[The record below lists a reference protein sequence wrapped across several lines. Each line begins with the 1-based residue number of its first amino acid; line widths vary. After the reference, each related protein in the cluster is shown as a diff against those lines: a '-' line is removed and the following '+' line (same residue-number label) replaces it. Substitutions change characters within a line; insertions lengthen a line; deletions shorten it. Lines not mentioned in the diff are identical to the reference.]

1 MTIRPRAW
9 AASFVARVTAFFC
22 AAIGTAAAAFWP
34 IYGDASFVL
43 MAVVAIL
50 AGAALAILGARFRWS
65 SPILLAATLLV
76 YLLIG
81 VPLAVPSQTR
91 FGLVPTL
98 EGFKDLILGTALGW
112 KQLLT
117 IALPVGS
124 YQALLVPAFAVIFA
138 SSVVGLTIALRSK
151 RGPLAVL
158 VPVVVFVIGLLLGP
172 REAAPA
178 VVLALALFV
187 VVLSWLSWERWYRRR
202 ESIRELS
209 QPTAATSDATAGAE
223 RIGGLRTALSAV
235 VILGLAIGVGGAA
248 AVTADPARERTVL
261 RDAIEQPFDPR
272 DYPSP
277 LSSLRKY
284 HQAGVADSTMLTAT
298 GLPAGARIRLAALDT
313 YDGVVFSVGTPQL
326 ASASGSF
333 TRLPTAIQRDVP
345 ARGAEKT
352 IEIDVVGY
360 EGIWMPSVGLLSTV
374 NFTGDSGNL
383 RDSFFYNAPGNT
395 AVVVGGLERG
405 DAYSVDTVVIGDLA
419 PETWSQLT
427 PGTAV
432 VPTATSVPDEL
443 TVALDGW
450 VREAETP
457 GERLAAMLS
466 RLATEG
472 YVSHGGPEEPFSRSG
487 HGADRIEEL
496 LTAPRMIGDEE
507 QYAVT
512 AALMAR
518 AIGFPSRVVF
528 GFAPDG
534 DGVTRIVGS
543 DVSAW
548 IEVDTAQQGWV
559 SIDPTPPARE
569 IPDEQPEDPAQV
581 ARPQSP
587 VPPPLVEQN
596 TRPDQ
601 IPLDSEQEDEAGQDP
616 LMAILLAA
624 VAVLGVIALIVLIVL
639 SPFLLI
645 GAAKMRRRYLRQRA
659 ASSALRISGAWQE
672 FEDMVLDYGY
682 EPPASATRSEV
693 AETVGGIQP
702 LVLASVADRAVFAP
716 ETADDDE
723 VRQVWLAVDELG
735 AGLAHTRTRWQR
747 VKAVMSLR
755 SLGGYRVKGLFAR
768 ERRLP

>member
-1 MTIRPRAW
+1 MTRRRTW
-9 AASFVARVTAFFC
+9 SASFVASTAGFF
-22 AAIGTAAAAFWP
+22 ALAMGIASAAFWP
-34 IYGDASFVL
+34 IYGDSAFVI
-43 MAVVAIL
+43 MAVVAII
-50 AGAALAILGARFRWS
+50 AGAAIAIFGAWFRWS
-65 SPILLAATLLV
+65 SPILLAVTLVV

-81 VPLAVPSQTR
+81 VPVAVPSQTR
-91 FGLVPTL
+91 FGFVPTL
-98 EGFKDLILGTALGW
+98 EGFRDLVVGTALGW

-124 YQALLVPAFAVIFA
+124 YQSLLVPAFVVIFV
-138 SSVVGLTIALRSK
+138 STVVGLTVAIRSK
-151 RGPLAVL
+151 RAPLAVL
-158 VPVVVFVIGLLLGP
+158 FPIAVFIVALAFGP
-172 REAAPA
+172 GEATPA
-178 VVLALALFV
+178 LVLALALFV
-187 VVLSWLSWERWYRRR
+187 VVLSWLAWERWYRRR
-202 ESIRELS
+202 ESIRALS
-209 QPTAATSDATAGAE
+209 RPVGSAVAATSAGAE
-223 RIGGLRTALSAV
+223 RIGGFRTALSAM
-235 VILGLAIGVGGAA
+235 VILALAIGVGGAA
-248 AVTADPARERTVL
+248 AATSESDRDRAVL

-284 HQAGVADSTMLTAT
+284 HQTDSADATMLSVTA
-298 GLPAGARIRLAALDT
+298 LPENSRIRLASLDT
-313 YDGVVFSVGTPQL
+313 YDGVVFSVGTPDV

-352 IEIDVVGY
+352 IDVEIVGY
-360 EGIWMPSVGLLSTV
+360 SGVWMPSVGLLSSV
-374 NFTGDSGNL
+374 NFTGDSAGL
-383 RDSFFYNAPGNT
+383 RDSFYYNALGNT
-395 AVVVGGLERG
+395 AVVVGGVERG
-405 DAYSVDTVVIGDLA
+405 DTYTVDSVVVSDLN
-419 PETWSQLT
+419 PEVVSQLT

-432 VPTATSVPDEL
+432 VPEATAVPDEL
-443 TVALDGW
+443 TVALDAW
-450 VREAETP
+450 VRDAETP
-457 GERLAAMLS
+457 GERLTAMLTRMS
-466 RLATEG
+466 TDG
-472 YVSHGGPEEPFSRSG
+472 YISHGGTDEPLSRSG

-528 GFAPDG
+528 GFAPENG
-534 DGVTRIVGS
+534 ATRVIGS

-559 SIDPTPPARE
+559 AIDPTPPVRQ
-569 IPDEQPEDPAQV
+569 IPEEEPEDPAQV

-587 VPPPLVEQN
+587 IPPPVAEQN

-601 IPLDSEQEDEAGQDP
+601 IPLDSEQEDEEAQDP

-624 VAVLGVIALIVLIVL
+624 LAVLGVIALVVFIVL

-659 ASSALRISGAWQE
+659 ATSALRISGGWQE
-672 FEDMVLDYGY
+672 FEDLVLDYGY

-716 ETADDDE
+716 EHADDDE

-735 AGLAHTRTRWQR
+735 AGLAHNHTRWQR
-747 VKAVMSLR
+747 IKAVMSLR